1 MQFSEII
8 MPPQV
13 CVLSIGQPKLTL
25 SENETIANVVK
36 ITLSCN
42 GAHIDEET
50 GSKFLNLFVR
60 FLENPSC
67 YFE

>member
-8 MPPQV
+8 VPPQV
-13 CVLSIGQPKLTL
+13 CVLSIGQPKPTI
-25 SENETIANVVK
+25 SENETLANVVK

-42 GAHIDEET
+42 GARVDEET
-50 GSKFLNLFVR
+50 GSKFLNLFAQ